1 MFSPI
6 PLDPPFEAVDN
17 PWAVDSAVLNTIRLT
32 SSVVFNIGLLLA
44 AASLVV
50 RYVRA
55 RGEVRRQLM
64 WVAVAAV
71 VFVPLVVVSFIGAM
85 TDSQAVTN
93 VAAAGMVVLLPVSA
107 ALAVSRYHLYDV
119 DRILSRA
126 VTYVIVSTLLVGAYV
141 AVVVV
146 LARAFGQAVN
156 RSPTATTLGTLVAA
170 AAARPVYMAVRDA
183 VDRRFLRRRYDALRQ
198 VRAFV
203 SDPSGHDVESVLRSA
218 LQDADLHVAYWDDD
232 RASWVTEDGHIVTA
246 DPDARLVMH
255 GGRTV
260 AAVTT
265 QGDDEETVKAVL
277 KEAAPELESASLRA
291 AIAVQ
296 LEEVRASR
304 ERIAKAQLDERRRI
318 ERDLHDGA
326 QQRLLGSAAQ
336 MQAALLNGDADRLRA
351 ALESG
356 VREARNAVVELRAL
370 ANGLHSSL
378 LADGGLTPAL
388 EELSARVPVSIVV
401 GGCRPQVPPAR
412 GVDGVVRRM

>member
-1 MFSPI
+1 M
-6 PLDPPFEAVDN
+6 
-17 PWAVDSAVLNTIRLT
+17 
-32 SSVVFNIGLLLA
+32 
-44 AASLVV
+44 
-50 RYVRA
+50 
-55 RGEVRRQLM
+55 
-64 WVAVAAV
+64 
-71 VFVPLVVVSFIGAM
+71 
-85 TDSQAVTN
+85 
-93 VAAAGMVVLLPVSA
+93 
-107 ALAVSRYHLYDV
+107 SRYHLYDV

-126 VTYVIVSTLLVGAYV
+126 VTYVIVSTLLIGAYV

-198 VRAFV
+198 VRGFV

-277 KEAAPELESASLRA
+277 KEAAPELESASLRV

-401 GGCRPQVPPAR
+401 GAAGRRYPPLVESTAWFVACEAVANSMKHASPSRVEVRLDDRDGELRVVIVDNGCGGADPTGSGLRGLADRVEAVGGRLIVEGEVPVGTRIEAVLPC
-412 GVDGVVRRM
+412 G

>member
-1 MFSPI
+1 MVVAGLVWFALRMVSPQ

-17 PWAVDSAVLNTIRLT
+17 PWAVDSAALNTIRLA

-64 WVAVAAV
+64 WMAVAAV
-71 VFVPLVVVSFIGAM
+71 AFVPLVVVSFIGAM

-107 ALAVSRYHLYDV
+107 GLAVSRYHLYDV

-170 AAARPVYMAVRDA
+170 AAARPVYIAVRDA

-198 VRAFV
+198 VHAFV
-203 SDPSGHDVESVLRSA
+203 ADPSGHDVESVLRSA
-218 LQDADLHVAYWDDD
+218 LQDADLRVAYWDDD

-246 DPDARLVMH
+246 DPDARLVLR

-265 QGDDEETVKAVL
+265 RGDDERDGQSR
-277 KEAAPELESASLRA
+277 PEGGGARA
-291 AIAVQ
+291 
-296 LEEVRASR
+296 R
-304 ERIAKAQLDERRRI
+304 ERK
-318 ERDLHDGA
+318 
-326 QQRLLGSAAQ
+326 
-336 MQAALLNGDADRLRA
+336 
-351 ALESG
+351 
-356 VREARNAVVELRAL
+356 
-370 ANGLHSSL
+370 
-378 LADGGLTPAL
+378 
-388 EELSARVPVSIVV
+388 
-401 GGCRPQVPPAR
+401 PAR
-412 GVDGVVRRM
+412 GDRGPARGGAGVARADRASPARRTPTHRARPP